1 MTAGILF
8 VDDDVRVLKS
18 LKATF
23 QHTYRVRV
31 ASSGAEALEI
41 LEKEDVDVLVSDE
54 RMPGMSGLEL
64 LGKVRDRWPQ
74 TKRLILAG
82 FVNGQIRRHSGDNN
96 LVFRYIRK
104 PWSIE
109 ELVQKINCS
118 LQSDKDQEKE
128 PDVTGESK
136 QNYPFLVIG
145 IGKKEQIE
153 SITGETLSPDYL
165 FDSAA
170 HVIHKVPAE
179 QQVGI
184 ILLDLGF
191 MNPAISMWLDMFR
204 RKWPDVTIIIFGQLP
219 VETIPTKL
227 ASQLQLCHS
236 VASPQEVQEVLAGL
250 PE

>member
-1 MTAGILF
+1 MTASILF

-18 LKATF
+18 LKVTF
-23 QHTYRVRV
+23 QHTYRVCV
-31 ASSGAEALEI
+31 ASSGTEALEI
-41 LEKEDVDVLVSDE
+41 LDTENVDVLVSDE

-74 TKRLILAG
+74 IKRLILAG
-82 FVNGQIRRHSGDNN
+82 FVNGQIKEHSGDDA

-104 PWSIE
+104 PWSTD

-118 LQSDKDQEKE
+118 LQSAAVKE
-128 PDVTGESK
+128 NDTSEEGA

-145 IGKKEQIE
+145 IGKKEQMK
-153 SITGETLSPDYL
+153 SITGEILSPDYL

-191 MNPAISMWLDMFR
+191 MNPAIYMWLDMFR
-204 RKWPDVTIIIFGQLP
+204 RKWPDVIIITFGQLS
-219 VETIPTKL
+219 VETVPSKL
-227 ASQLQLCHS
+227 AGQLQLCHS
-236 VASPQEVQEVLAGL
+236 VASPQDVQEVLAGL
-250 PE
+250 L